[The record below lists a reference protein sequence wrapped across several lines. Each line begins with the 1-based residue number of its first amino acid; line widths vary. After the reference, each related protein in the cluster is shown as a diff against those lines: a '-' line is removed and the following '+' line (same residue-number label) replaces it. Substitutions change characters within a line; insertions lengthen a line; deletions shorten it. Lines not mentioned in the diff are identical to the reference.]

1 MICTP
6 SGILT
11 TISSINIPILHPNN
25 SQLSIVNYQF
35 LMYLIDTHTH
45 VYDHQFSLDRIEA
58 MQRALDAGVGMMLL
72 PNVDASTITP
82 MLELHEQYPDCTRVM
97 MGLQPEEV
105 KEDYKDVLSTME
117 KELEKGIYVGVGEVG
132 LDFYWDSTFEKEQ
145 LDAFETQLDWAKQ
158 LHLPLSI
165 HCRNAFDKMVKILE
179 RKQDGGLRGIMHCF
193 TGTEEEAKV
202 YLELGFHL
210 GLGGVTTYKNCG
222 VKEYLSNLPLDR
234 IVLETDAPYLAPVPC
249 RGKRNEP
256 AFLVHTA
263 QKIADILQI
272 PVEELAAATT
282 ANAQSLFG
290 A

>member
-1 MICTP
+1 
-6 SGILT
+6 
-11 TISSINIPILHPNN
+11 
-25 SQLSIVNYQF
+25 
-35 LMYLIDTHTH
+35 MYLIDTHTH
-45 VYDHQFSLDRIEA
+45 IYDHQFSLDRNETVH
-58 MQRALDAGVGMMLL
+58 RALEAGVKMMLL
-72 PNVDASTITP
+72 PNVDASTIAP
-82 MLELHEQYPDCTRVM
+82 MLELYEQYPDCTCVM

-105 KEDYKDVLSTME
+105 KEDYKAVLSQME
-117 KELEKGIYVGVGEVG
+117 KELDRGIYVGVGEVG
-132 LDFYWDSTFEKEQ
+132 LDFYWDATYENLQ

-158 LHLPLSI
+158 LGLPLSI

-179 RKQDGGLRGIMHCF
+179 KKQDGGLRGIMHCF

-222 VKEYLSNLPLDR
+222 VKDYLSNLPLDR

-263 QKIADILQI
+263 QKIAEILQI
-272 PVEELAAATT
+272 PVEELAVATT
-282 ANAQSLFG
+282 KNAQSLFLG
-290 A
+290 L

>member
-1 MICTP
+1 
-6 SGILT
+6 
-11 TISSINIPILHPNN
+11 
-25 SQLSIVNYQF
+25 
-35 LMYLIDTHTH
+35 MYLIDTHTH
-45 VYDHQFSLDRIEA
+45 IYDHQFSLDRNEA
-58 MQRALDAGVGMMLL
+58 VRRALDAGVKMMLL
-72 PNVDASTITP
+72 PNVDASTVAP
-82 MLELHEQYPDCTRVM
+82 MLELYGLYPDCTRMM

-105 KEDYKDVLSTME
+105 KEDYKGVLSLMK
-117 KELEKGIYVGVGEVG
+117 KELERGIYVGVGEVG
-132 LDFYWDSTFEKEQ
+132 LDFYWDATYEKQQ

-179 RKQDGGLRGIMHCF
+179 KKQDGGLGGILHCF
-193 TGTEEEAKV
+193 TGTEEEAKA

-222 VKEYLSNLPLDR
+222 VKDFLPDLPLDK

-263 QKIADILQI
+263 QRIADILQM
-272 PVEELAAATT
+272 PVEELAAVTT
-282 ANAQSLFG
+282 ANAKSLFSL
-290 A
+290 

>member
-1 MICTP
+1 
-6 SGILT
+6 
-11 TISSINIPILHPNN
+11 
-25 SQLSIVNYQF
+25 
-35 LMYLIDTHTH
+35 MYLIDTHTH
-45 VYDHQFSLDRIEA
+45 IYDHQFSLDRNEA
-58 MQRALDAGVGMMLL
+58 MQRAIDAGVGTMLL
-72 PNVDASTITP
+72 PNVDTSTIAP

-105 KEDYKDVLSTME
+105 KEDYKQVLSMME
-117 KELEKGIYVGVGEVG
+117 KELEKGIYAGVGEVG

-165 HCRNAFDKMVKILE
+165 HCRNAFDKMTKLLE
-179 RKQDGGLRGIMHCF
+179 KHQDGGLSGIMHCF

-202 YLELGFHL
+202 YLELDFHL

-222 VKEYLSNLPLDR
+222 VKDYLPNLPLDR

-263 QKIADILQI
+263 QRIADILQL
-272 PVEELAAATT
+272 PVEELAAVTT

-290 A
+290 L

>member
-1 MICTP
+1 
-6 SGILT
+6 
-11 TISSINIPILHPNN
+11 
-25 SQLSIVNYQF
+25 
-35 LMYLIDTHTH
+35 MYFVDTHTH
-45 VYDHQFSLDRIEA
+45 VYDHQFSLDRNEA
-58 MQRALDAGVGMMLL
+58 IQRALEAGVKMMLL
-72 PNVDASTITP
+72 PNVDASTIAP
-82 MLELHEQYPDCTRVM
+82 MLELHEQYPDCTRAM

-105 KEDYKDVLSTME
+105 KEDYKQVLSQME
-117 KELEKGIYVGVGEVG
+117 KELERGIYVGVGEVG

-145 LDAFETQLDWAKQ
+145 LDAFETQLEWARQ

-179 RKQDGGLRGIMHCF
+179 HKLDGGLHGIMHCF
-193 TGTEEEAKV
+193 TGIEDEARV
-202 YLELGFHL
+202 YLDLGFHL

-222 VKEYLSNLPLDR
+222 LKDYLPNLPLDR

-263 QKIADILQI
+263 QKIAEILQI

-282 ANAQSLFG
+282 ANAKALFQL
-290 A
+290 

>member
-1 MICTP
+1 
-6 SGILT
+6 
-11 TISSINIPILHPNN
+11 
-25 SQLSIVNYQF
+25 
-35 LMYLIDTHTH
+35 MYLIDTHTH
-45 VYDHQFSLDRIEA
+45 IYDPQFSLDRNETV
-58 MQRALDAGVGMMLL
+58 QRALEAGVKMMLL
-72 PNVDASTITP
+72 PNVDASTIAP

-105 KEDYKDVLSTME
+105 KEDYKEVLSVME
-117 KELEKGIYVGVGEVG
+117 KELGDANPPSQVLRPKSSVPSLPSQVPQSRVHYVGVGEVG
-132 LDFYWDSTFEKEQ
+132 LDFYWDATCEKQQ

-158 LHLPLSI
+158 LGLPLSI

-179 RKQDGGLRGIMHCF
+179 KKQDGRLRGIMHCF

-202 YLELGFHL
+202 YLDLGFHL

-222 VKEYLSNLPLDR
+222 VKEFLPTLPLER

-263 QKIADILQI
+263 QKIADILEM
-272 PVEELAAATT
+272 PLEKMATVT
-282 ANAQSLFG
+282 TQNVTSLFQLTE
-290 A
+290 

>member
-1 MICTP
+1 
-6 SGILT
+6 
-11 TISSINIPILHPNN
+11 
-25 SQLSIVNYQF
+25 
-35 LMYLIDTHTH
+35 MYLVDTHTH
-45 VYDHQFSLDRIEA
+45 VYDHQFSLDRNEA
-58 MQRALDAGVGMMLL
+58 MQRALDAGVKMMLL
-72 PNVDASTITP
+72 PNVDASTIAP

-105 KEDYKDVLSTME
+105 KEDYKQVLSTME
-117 KELEKGIYVGVGEVG
+117 KELEKGIYAGVGEVG
-132 LDFYWDSTFEKEQ
+132 LDFYWDSTYEKQQ
-145 LDAFETQLDWAKQ
+145 LDAFETQLDWSKQ

-165 HCRNAFDKMVKILE
+165 HCRNAFDKMVRILE
-179 RKQDGGLRGIMHCF
+179 HKQDGGLRGIMHCF

-222 VKEYLSNLPLDR
+222 VKDYLPNLPLDR

-272 PVEELAAATT
+272 SVDELASATT
-282 ANAQSLFG
+282 ANASALFKI
-290 A
+290 